1 MTTALAIVIII
12 AVIAIAF
19 AVWMFVEKR
28 RTQRLRTQFGSEY
41 DRMVEASGRKQAET
55 ELEHRTKR
63 VQRFQIRRLNNE
75 EQARFADSWRREQAH
90 FVDDPRSAVENADR
104 LVGEVMRT
112 RGYPVGEFDRRAAD
126 LSVDHPRVVENY
138 RMAHEIALRDSHG
151 EASTEDLR
159 RAMVYYRAL
168 FEDLLE
174 EHVVE
179 HEEVRR

>member
-1 MTTALAIVIII
+1 MSTVLAIVIII

-19 AVWMFVEKR
+19 ALWMFVDKR

-41 DRMVEASGRKQAET
+41 DRVVEASGRKQAET
-55 ELEHRTKR
+55 ELESRARR
-63 VQRFQIRRLNNE
+63 VEKFHIRPLSHE
-75 EQARFADSWRREQAH
+75 EQTRFAESWRQEQAH
-90 FVDDPRSAVENADR
+90 FVDNPRTAVENADH
-104 LVGEVMRT
+104 LVGEVMRL
-112 RGYPVGEFDRRAAD
+112 RGYPVGEFERRAAD

-138 RMAHEIALRDSHG
+138 RSAHEIALRDSHG

-159 RAMVYYRAL
+159 RAMVHYRAL

-179 HEEVRR
+179 HQEVRR

>member
-1 MTTALAIVIII
+1 MSTALAIVIII

-19 AVWMFVEKR
+19 AVWMYVDKR

-55 ELEHRTKR
+55 ELESRSKR
-63 VQRFQIRRLNNE
+63 VQKFRIRSLSTE
-75 EQARFADSWRREQAH
+75 EQKRFAESWRREQAH
-90 FVDDPRSAVENADR
+90 FVDDPRAAVENADH

-112 RGYPVGEFDRRAAD
+112 RGYPVGEFERRAAD

-138 RMAHEIALRDSHG
+138 RSAHEIALRDSRG

-159 RAMVYYRAL
+159 RAMVHYRAL

-179 HEEVRR
+179 HQEVRR

>member
-1 MTTALAIVIII
+1 
-12 AVIAIAF
+12 
-19 AVWMFVEKR
+19 MFVDKR

-41 DRMVEASGRKQAET
+41 DRMVQTSGRKQAET

-63 VQRFQIRRLNNE
+63 VQKFQIRKLNPE
-75 EQARFADSWRREQAH
+75 EQARFSESWRREQAH

-104 LVGEVMRT
+104 LVGEVMRA
-112 RGYPVGEFDRRAAD
+112 RGYPVGEFERRAAD
-126 LSVDHPRVVENY
+126 LSVDHPRVIENY
-138 RMAHEIALRDSHG
+138 RIAHEIALRDSRG

-159 RAMVYYRAL
+159 RAMVAYRAL

-174 EHVVE
+174 ENVIE

>member
-63 VQRFQIRRLNNE
+63 VQKFQIRRLNNE

-138 RMAHEIALRDSHG
+138 RMAHEIALHDSHG

>member
-1 MTTALAIVIII
+1 MSTALAIVIII

-19 AVWMFVEKR
+19 ALWMFVEKR

-41 DRMVEASGRKQAET
+41 DRMVQSSGRRRAET
-55 ELEHRTKR
+55 ELERRTKR
-63 VQRFQIRRLNNE
+63 VEKFQIRKLSAE
-75 EQARFADSWRREQAH
+75 EQARFAESWRQEQAH

-104 LVGEVMRT
+104 LVGEVMRA

-138 RMAHEIALRDSHG
+138 RLAHEIALRDSRG
-151 EASTEDLR
+151 QATTEDLR

-174 EHVVE
+174 EHVLE

>member
-19 AVWMFVEKR
+19 AVWMFVDKR

-41 DRMVEASGRKQAET
+41 DRMVEASGRKRAET
-55 ELEHRTKR
+55 ELESRTKR
-63 VQRFQIRRLNNE
+63 VQKFRIRPLSSE
-75 EQARFADSWRREQAH
+75 EQARFAESWRQEQAH
-90 FVDDPRSAVENADR
+90 FVDDPRAAVENADH

-138 RMAHEIALRDSHG
+138 RSAHEIALRDSRG

-159 RAMVYYRAL
+159 RAMVHYRAL

-174 EHVVE
+174 QQVVE
-179 HEEVRR
+179 HEEVRK

>member
-1 MTTALAIVIII
+1 MSTLLAIVIVI

-19 AVWMFVEKR
+19 AVWMFVDKR

-41 DRMVEASGRKQAET
+41 DRIVEASGRKQAET
-55 ELEHRTKR
+55 ELEQRTKR
-63 VQRFQIRRLNNE
+63 VQKFQIRRLNPE
-75 EQARFADSWRREQAH
+75 EQTRYADSWRREQAH
-90 FVDDPRSAVENADR
+90 FVDDPRSAVENADH

-126 LSVDHPRVVENY
+126 LSVDHPRVVQNY
-138 RMAHEIALRDSHG
+138 RMAHEIALRDARG

-159 RAMVYYRAL
+159 QAMVYYRAL

-174 EHVVE
+174 EHVTE

>member
-1 MTTALAIVIII
+1 MSTALAIVIII
-12 AVIAIAF
+12 AIIAIAF
-19 AVWMFVEKR
+19 ALWMFIDKR

-63 VQRFQIRRLNNE
+63 VQKFQIRRLNNE

-138 RMAHEIALRDSHG
+138 RMAHEIAIRDSHG

-179 HEEVRR
+179 HEEVKR

>member
-104 LVGEVMRT
+104 LVG
-112 RGYPVGEFDRRAAD
+112 AA
-126 LSVDHPRVVENY
+126 
-138 RMAHEIALRDSHG
+138 
-151 EASTEDLR
+151 
-159 RAMVYYRAL
+159 
-168 FEDLLE
+168 
-174 EHVVE
+174 
-179 HEEVRR
+179 

>member
-1 MTTALAIVIII
+1 MSTALAIVI
-12 AVIAIAF
+12 VIAIIAI
-19 AVWMFVEKR
+19 AAALWMFIEKR
-28 RTQRLRTQFGSEY
+28 RTHRLQTQFGSEY

-55 ELEHRTKR
+55 ELEHRAKR
-63 VQRFQIRRLNNE
+63 VHKFQIRKLGNE
-75 EQARFADSWRREQAH
+75 EQARFADSWRREQAQ

-104 LVGEVMRT
+104 LVGEVMKA
-112 RGYPVGEFDRRAAD
+112 RGYPLGEFETRAAD
-126 LSVDHPRVVENY
+126 LSVDHPRVIDNY
-138 RMAHEIALRDSHG
+138 RVAHEIALRDSRG

-159 RAMVYYRAL
+159 KAMVCYRAL